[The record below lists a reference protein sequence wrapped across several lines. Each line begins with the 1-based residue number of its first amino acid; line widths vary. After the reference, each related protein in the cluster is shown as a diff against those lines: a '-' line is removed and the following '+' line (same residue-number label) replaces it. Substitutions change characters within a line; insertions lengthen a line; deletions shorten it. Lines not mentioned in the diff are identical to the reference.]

1 MNGEPKSA
9 SIKTKIMVG
18 FSLVICGVLFVGFIA
33 YKSFNL
39 LVNSI
44 DQISQPDIKLTLL
57 NKIVRDI
64 AEAEVILRE
73 ATLNS
78 NKANL
83 EPFFVYTDSVN
94 SRLDSLR
101 VLFKTEPETLIMLD
115 SITILINEKLQGA
128 DGFVKLYS
136 RRQKTDYY
144 KRAINEITAKEI
156 ATPEIDTSLIK
167 DEQPI
172 NIDSAVQVLDSIANQ
187 RTEKKK
193 RGFLRSRR
201 KRREDSI
208 KLAQQQQIARQQFEM
223 VLDEF
228 NRPKEKDEP
237 MLPTQSAVVT
247 DTVTKIIT
255 NIKREEQ
262 RSQYAI
268 TQKELEIIDNNSL
281 ILNQV
286 KFLINQMETQ
296 EANDHRQNTIKAQE
310 TANNAIMTIIG
321 TGILGTFS
329 GIMFIYIIFNDI
341 TKRNYYRRLLVKARE
356 KAINEA
362 KAKEDFLANMS
373 HEIRTPLNAIL
384 GFSEQLSNTSLEKT
398 QDEYLKA
405 IRSSSSHLL
414 ATVNDVLDFSKI
426 QANKLSIEEIPFKLI
441 NVVKDVYATLK
452 LKAGQKNIELR
463 YNFDEKLNQP
473 LAGDPFRLK
482 QILLNLVNN
491 GIKFTNKG
499 YVEINAV
506 LEKAFKTKVIAR
518 IEVNDS
524 GIGIEEANIDKIFEG
539 FSQSDSSTTRKY
551 GGTGLGLTISKKL
564 VELQG
569 GTMEVK
575 SKVNKGSSFIVTL
588 TFKKEKDFKPL
599 PQESAM
605 PFHGSQLFSGYKV
618 LVIDDDKLNLQ
629 LTEIIFSKWGLQADF
644 VIDGKE
650 AISKINEN
658 AYNLIITDIQMP
670 EFSGIDLAKYVRS
683 MEDPKKSK
691 VSILAFTAN
700 VMKDDIQRYLESGIS
715 DYMLKPFKEAHL
727 FNKIAGALE
736 IKTGSPNE
744 TNGQRKD
751 GSDKSAGAGA
761 VKEPLYDLSEILQFT
776 GERNES
782 LLEVL
787 ESFVNNTRSSLMM
800 MNSGLKN
807 KDWSKVSMMGH
818 KMLPSFQHLK
828 VNEAVPTLKKLEGL
842 NRGSANA
849 AEITPLVHKVESVA
863 KAVIKALKKEI
874 ISLKQELSAK
884 QLP

>member
-1 MNGEPKSA
+1 MTGEPKSA

-44 DQISQPDIKLTLL
+44 DQISQPDTKLTLL

-73 ATLNS
+73 STLS
-78 NKANL
+78 SKASSL

-101 VLFKTEPETLIMLD
+101 VLFENEPETLVMLD

-128 DGFVKLYS
+128 DGYIKLYS
-136 RRQKTDYY
+136 RKRRTDYY
-144 KRAINEITAKEI
+144 KKAINEITAKEI
-156 ATPEIDTSLIK
+156 ATPETDSSLLN
-167 DEQPI
+167 EGQSI
-172 NIDSAVQVLDSIANQ
+172 NIDSAVQVLDSITNQ
-187 RTEKKK
+187 WSSEKKK
-193 RGFLRSRR
+193 KGFLRSR
-201 KRREDSI
+201 KKKREDSI
-208 KLAQQQQIARQQFEM
+208 KLAEEQAKAREQIEM
-223 VLDEF
+223 VLDEI
-228 NRPKEKDEP
+228 NKSKEKDTP
-237 MLPTQSAVVT
+237 VTPAQSAVVT

-262 RSQYAI
+262 RSEYAI
-268 TQKELEIIDNNSL
+268 TLKELEIIENNSL

-286 KFLINQMETQ
+286 KFLIHEMETQ
-296 EANDHRQNTIKAQE
+296 EAYEHRQNTIKAQN
-310 TANNAIMTIIG
+310 TANSAIMTIIG

-329 GIMFIYIIFNDI
+329 GIMFIYILFNDI

-398 QDEYLKA
+398 QDQYLHA

-426 QANKLSIEEIPFKLI
+426 QANKLSIEQIPFKLI
-441 NVVKDVYATLK
+441 NVVKDVYATLQ
-452 LKAGQKNIELR
+452 LKAEQKNIELR
-463 YNFDEKLNQP
+463 YSFDEGLNQV

-491 GIKFTNKG
+491 GIKFTDQG
-499 YVEINAV
+499 FVEIKTV
-506 LEKAFKTKVIAR
+506 LEKEFKTKVIAR

-524 GIGIEEANIDKIFEG
+524 GIGIEEDNINKIFEG

-575 SKVNKGSSFIVTL
+575 SEVNKGSSFIVTL

-599 PQESAM
+599 PQESTLQ
-605 PFHGSQLFSGYKV
+605 FNGSQLFSDHQV
-618 LVIDDDKLNLQ
+618 IVIDDDKLNLQ
-629 LTEIIFSKWGLQADF
+629 LTEIIFTKWGLKADF
-644 VIDGKE
+644 VMNGRE
-650 AISKINEN
+650 AIQKIDQNS
-658 AYNLIITDIQMP
+658 YDLIITDIQMP

-683 MEDPKKSK
+683 LKDPSKSK
-691 VSILAFTAN
+691 VTILAFTAN
-700 VMKDDIQRYLESGIS
+700 VMKDDIQKYLDSGIN
-715 DYMLKPFKEAHL
+715 DYLLKPFKEAHL
-727 FNKIAGALE
+727 FNKIAGALKIE
-736 IKTGSPNE
+736 VQGNVE
-744 TNGQRKD
+744 TNGQRQKN
-751 GSDKSAGAGA
+751 
-761 VKEPLYDLSEILQFT
+761 VKKQKGNNTQPLYNLEEILQFT

-787 ESFVNNTRSSLMM
+787 ESFVTNTSNSLLMM
-800 MNSGLKN
+800 DSGLKN
-807 KDWSKVSMMGH
+807 KDWAKISMLGH

-828 VNEAVPTLKKLEGL
+828 VNAAIPILKKLEGI
-842 NRGSANA
+842 NSHVHSS
-849 AEITPLVHKVESVA
+849 EIIPQVQKVDAIA
-863 KAVIKALKKEI
+863 KEVIKALKKEI
-874 ISLKQELSAK
+874 ILLKQELSAK

>member
-1 MNGEPKSA
+1 MTGEPKSA

-57 NKIVRDI
+57 NRIVRDI

-73 ATLNS
+73 STLRSGNAS
-78 NKANL
+78 L

-101 VLFKTEPETLIMLD
+101 VLFENEAETLVMLD

-128 DGFVKLYS
+128 DGYVKLYS
-136 RRQKTDYY
+136 RKKKTDYY
-144 KRAINEITAKEI
+144 KKAINEITAKEI
-156 ATPEIDTSLIK
+156 ASPEIDTGLLR

-172 NIDSAVQVLDSIANQ
+172 NIDSAIQVLDSITN
-187 RTEKKK
+187 RGIDKKK
-193 RGFLRSRR
+193 KGFLRSR
-201 KRREDSI
+201 KKKREDSI
-208 KLAQQQQIARQQFEM
+208 KLAEEQAKTRAQIEM
-223 VLDEF
+223 VLLDEI
-228 NRPKEKDEP
+228 NKSKEKDELITP
-237 MLPTQSAVVT
+237 AQSAVVT

-262 RSQYAI
+262 RSEYAI
-268 TQKELEIIDNNSL
+268 TQKELEIIENNSL

-286 KFLINQMETQ
+286 KFLINEMESH
-296 EANDHRQNTIKAQE
+296 EAYEHRQNTIKAQE
-310 TANNAIMTIIG
+310 TANDAIMTIIG

-329 GIMFIYIIFNDI
+329 GIMFIYILFNDI
-341 TKRNYYRRLLVKARE
+341 TKRNYYRRLLIKARE

-441 NVVKDVYATLK
+441 NVIKDVYATLK
-452 LKAGQKNIELR
+452 LKAEQKNIELR
-463 YNFDEKLNQP
+463 YSFDENLNQV

-491 GIKFTNKG
+491 GIKFTHEG
-499 YVEINAV
+499 YVEIKAV
-506 LEKAFKTKVIAR
+506 LEKEFKTKVIAR

-524 GIGIEEANIDKIFEG
+524 GIGIAKENIHKIFEG

-569 GTMEVK
+569 GTMEVN
-575 SKVNKGSSFIVTL
+575 SEVNKGSSFIVTL
-588 TFKKEKDFKPL
+588 TFKKGKDFKPL
-599 PQESAM
+599 PRESTL
-605 PFHGSQLFSGYKV
+605 PFNGSQLFSEYKV
-618 LVIDDDKLNLQ
+618 IVIDDDKLNLH
-629 LTEIIFSKWGLQADF
+629 LTEIIFTRWGLNADF

-650 AISKINEN
+650 AIKKIEEH
-658 AYNLIITDIQMP
+658 AYHLIITDIQMP
-670 EFSGIDLAKYVRS
+670 EFSGIDLAKHVRGLQ
-683 MEDPKKSK
+683 DPRKSK
-691 VSILAFTAN
+691 TTILAFTAN
-700 VMKDDIQRYLESGIS
+700 VMKDDIRKYLDSGIN
-715 DYMLKPFKEAHL
+715 DYLLKPFKEAHL
-727 FNKIAGALE
+727 FNKIAGALKIE
-736 IKTGSPNE
+736 IENVAE
-744 TNGQRKD
+744 TNGQHKGQKD
-751 GSDKSAGAGA
+751 KPQDTSKQ
-761 VKEPLYDLSEILQFT
+761 PLYDLSEILQFT

-787 ESFVNNTRSSLMM
+787 ESFVNNTKNSLLMM
-800 MNSGLKN
+800 DSGLKN
-807 KDWSKVSMMGH
+807 RDWDKVSMMGH

-828 VNEAVPTLKKLEGL
+828 VTAAIPLLKKLEGL
-842 NRGSANA
+842 DRGNASAS
-849 AEITPLVHKVESVA
+849 EITPLVQKVETIA
-863 KAVIKALKKEI
+863 KTVIKALKKEI
-874 ISLKQELSAK
+874 ILLKQELSTK